1 MCSETGLVLTED
13 SAECLDL
20 HREVRQGFHEE
31 ETLRIG
37 KMANRKV
44 RQAERIACV
53 LTLRQED
60 I

>member
-1 MCSETGLVLTED
+1 MGLVLREDLTE
-13 SAECLDL
+13 SLDL

>member
-1 MCSETGLVLTED
+1 MLREDLTE
-13 SAECLDL
+13 SLDL
-20 HREVRQGFHEE
+20 HREVRQGLREE

-44 RQAERIACV
+44 RQAERTACV